1 MPVIK
6 RVIWIFVA
14 VGLLAGAALGLD
26 AGRFFTSPLH
36 NTSGQLVTVESGMS
50 FNAIAARLVEEGV
63 IVNAR
68 DARYLSLYARYQGVA
83 NRIKAGEYAVP
94 ARQTPAHL
102 LELLV
107 SGKTRQYRITLVEG
121 RRFSEIRQLIESND
135 ALDQKLTGKSEAEV
149 MAAIGH
155 PDEQAE
161 GRFMPDTYLFPRGM
175 TDIAFLKRAYDAMQ
189 TFLDEA
195 WENRSENTVVETP
208 YEALILASI
217 IEKETAVPE
226 ERGRIAGVFT
236 RRLEKGMRLQTDP
249 TVIYGIEDYDGNIR
263 RSDLRRDTPYN
274 TYTRTGLPP
283 TPIAMPSRAAIK
295 AALDPAPGDA
305 LYFVSR
311 GDGSHV
317 FSDSLSEHNRAVDK
331 YQRGS

>member
-1 MPVIK
+1 MIK
-6 RVIWIFVA
+6 RVLWILI
-14 VGLLAGAALGLD
+14 GLGVLACAALAID
-26 AGRFFTSPLH
+26 ATRFFNSPLQ
-36 NTSGQLVTVESGMS
+36 NSAGKLLTVDSGMS
-50 FNAIAARLVEEGV
+50 FNAIARRLVAQD
-63 IVNAR
+63 IIKRPR
-68 DARYLSLYARYQGVA
+68 DAKYLSLYARYEGVA
-83 NRIKAGEYAVP
+83 GDIKAGEYVVP

-107 SGKTRQYRITLVEG
+107 SGKTRQYRLTLVEG
-121 RRFSEIRQLIESND
+121 WRFSEFRERMEAND
-135 ALDQKLTGKSEAEV
+135 ALDHKLTGLSDAEL

-155 PDEQAE
+155 PDENPE

-189 TFLDEA
+189 RYLDA
-195 WENRSENTVVETP
+195 QWEKRADDIAVDTP

-217 IEKETAVPE
+217 VEKETAVPE
-226 ERGRIAGVFT
+226 ERTRIAGVFT
-236 RRLEKGMRLQTDP
+236 RRLKKGMRLQTDP

-263 RSDLRRDTPYN
+263 RADLRRDTPYN
-274 TYTRTGLPP
+274 TYTRAGLPP

-295 AALDPAPGDA
+295 AALHPAAGSA

-317 FSDSLSEHNRAVDK
+317 FSDTLAEHNRAVDE

>member
-1 MPVIK
+1 VIK
-6 RVIWIFVA
+6 RVLWVLIGI
-14 VGLLAGAALGLD
+14 GLLACAALAID
-26 AGRFFTSPLH
+26 TARFFNSPLE
-36 NTSGQLVTVESGMS
+36 NTSGKLLTVDNGMS
-50 FNAIAARLVEEGV
+50 FNAITERLVAED
-63 IVNAR
+63 IISHPR
-68 DARYLSLYARYQGVA
+68 DAKYLSLYARYEGVA
-83 NRIKAGEYAVP
+83 GDIKAGEYVVP

-107 SGKTRQYRITLVEG
+107 SGKTRQYRLTLVEG
-121 RRFSEIRQLIESND
+121 WRFSEFRKLMADNE
-135 ALDQKLTGKSEAEV
+135 ALDHKLTGKSDEEV

-155 PDEQAE
+155 PDENPE

-189 TFLDEA
+189 RYLDAQWAERA
-195 WENRSENTVVETP
+195 DDTAVDTP

-217 IEKETAVPE
+217 VEKETAVPE

-274 TYTRTGLPP
+274 TYTRAGLPP

-295 AALDPAPGDA
+295 AALNPTPGTA
-305 LYFVSR
+305 IYFVSR

-317 FSDSLSEHNRAVDK
+317 FSDTLAEHNRAVNE